1 METLASIFICNL
13 RQAPSSCDLDH
24 TSQLRPRESSYR
36 YARVRKANKHQKT
49 LGMKVQGVGT
59 VDLRLH
65 LEQTASWQTH
75 RPPQYSA
82 TKLLLSLETSWCQNR
97 TQGLQNEVSF
107 LLWTPDSCHTVRLHQ
122 TSLVT
127 FKTRGELGASTF
139 TMACTKGRTRV
150 VVPLAARTTGGASL
164 THILH

>member
-59 VDLRLH
+59 ADLRLH
-65 LEQTASWQTH
+65 LEQTAS
-75 RPPQYSA
+75 
-82 TKLLLSLETSWCQNR
+82 
-97 TQGLQNEVSF
+97 
-107 LLWTPDSCHTVRLHQ
+107 
-122 TSLVT
+122 
-127 FKTRGELGASTF
+127 
-139 TMACTKGRTRV
+139 
-150 VVPLAARTTGGASL
+150 
-164 THILH
+164 